1 MGNIELIGR
10 KGSAMERMT
19 NTGLVTPDRVPWGTH
34 LCQFYETKADLLEV
48 LVPYFKQGLAANECC
63 VWITFD
69 PLTVEEATNALR
81 LAVPDLNRYLS
92 SGQMEIVP
100 HDTWYLIEGQFNIEA
115 VLQAWCRKVEI
126 SLARGYCGVR
136 ASGSAA
142 ALQDDHWAELVSYE
156 EQIQSSI
163 HAQRLIAVC
172 SYPLG
177 KCSASQFLQAVNS
190 HDCALVRRQGG
201 WECIDNKIGNQL
213 IDRLVEKEHA
223 LASSISPMVITDLA
237 GHITHSNPA
246 ALTAWGY
253 DNESEVLQRPVTE
266 FISDPQEV
274 QGFIE
279 RVRAHGSC
287 VGELVATRRDGST
300 FDVEILGSVS
310 FDYQGQPVGMVA
322 SCLDMTARKEAE
334 SRRKETEDCYR
345 TLVENIG
352 LGITLLD
359 RDHRILAVNSVHAD
373 MIGRPADQCVGQ
385 QCFRVFEKREHVCPH
400 CPGTRAMETG
410 EAHEVETVGI
420 RDDGTTYAA
429 RVQAFPVHDADSGVT
444 GFIEVVEDITAHKQ
458 LQETLQLSQHCVE
471 QAGDGIF
478 WIDPSGR
485 IILANQKACEV
496 LEYSSEEMCSLTVFD
511 FDLSVTPDIW
521 QPRWETIRE
530 QRTFR
535 VESRHRTKTGRTF
548 PVEVSVTHLDH
559 DGKEYHCAFARDIS
573 DRKRVEEQLAHYSAI
588 VTSNQDAIIGVLLD
602 GTITS
607 WNPGAER
614 LYGYTADEMIGHS
627 VMRLAPPERSHET
640 ISILSNLSHDGGGT
654 PFDTVRCRK
663 DGTRVDISLSISPI
677 KDSHGQIVG
686 ASTTAQDIHD
696 RKRAEQELIVAKV
709 AAEAANE
716 AKSEFL
722 ANMSHEIRTPM
733 AAILGFAD
741 ILLAAA
747 SNEDTREYCQI
758 IKRNGD
764 QLLHVIDDILDLSKI
779 EAGRLDLDL
788 QICSLRHIV
797 LDVISTMQVR
807 ADAKGLHLSV
817 EYHGQVS
824 DQIQTSPT
832 RLRQVLIN
840 LIGNAIKFTELGG
853 VRVVVS
859 HDTAGGTSPCVRFD
873 VIDSGI
879 GIDEKHLDEL
889 FHPFSQVD
897 ASSCRRFGGTGLGL
911 TISRRLARMLGG
923 DITVSSMLGEGS
935 TFTATVST
943 GLAEAK
949 TVSQDSGG
957 IADGNDGDTDTVP
970 QLHCRIL
977 LAEDG
982 PDNQRLISFL
992 LRKAGADVV
1001 IVEDGQQAV
1010 ACVQAHVGGD
1020 APFDVILMDM
1030 QMPVMDGYEAT
1041 RTLRR
1046 HGYQGPIIALTAHAM
1061 TEDRQKCLDAG
1072 CNDYL
1077 AKPMKRADLLGIV
1090 VTHAVPSGSKGSIG
1104 SRCSMT

>member
-1 MGNIELIGR
+1 
-10 KGSAMERMT
+10 
-19 NTGLVTPDRVPWGTH
+19 
-34 LCQFYETKADLLEV
+34 
-48 LVPYFKQGLAANECC
+48 
-63 VWITFD
+63 
-69 PLTVEEATNALR
+69 
-81 LAVPDLNRYLS
+81 
-92 SGQMEIVP
+92 
-100 HDTWYLIEGQFNIEA
+100 
-115 VLQAWCRKVEI
+115 
-126 SLARGYCGVR
+126 VR

-142 ALQDDHWAELVSYE
+142 ALQDDHWAELVAYE
-156 EQIQSSI
+156 EQVQSSI
-163 HAQRLIAVC
+163 HAQKLIALC

-177 KCSASQFLQAVNS
+177 KCSASEFLQAVNS

-237 GHITHSNPA
+237 GQITYSNPA

-253 DNESEVLQRPVTE
+253 DSDSEVLQRPVTE
-266 FISDPQEV
+266 FISDPETLMV
-274 QGFIE
+274 FIE
-279 RVRAHGSC
+279 RVRANGSC

-300 FDVEILGSVS
+300 FEVEVLGSLS
-310 FDYQGQPVGMVA
+310 FDYQGQPIGMVA
-322 SCLDMTARKEAE
+322 SCLDMTGRKEAE
-334 SRRKETEDCYR
+334 SRRKESEDRYR

-373 MIGRPADQCVGQ
+373 MIGRSVDQCVGQ
-385 QCFRVFEKREHVCPH
+385 ECFRVFEKREHVCPH

-444 GFIEVVEDITAHKQ
+444 GFIEVVEDLTDRKR
-458 LQETLQLSQHCVE
+458 LEETLHLSQHCVE

-485 IILANQKACEV
+485 IIFANQRACEV
-496 LEYSSEEMCSLTVFD
+496 LGYSQDEICSLTVFD
-511 FDLSVTPDIW
+511 IDLSVTPDIW
-521 QPRWETIRE
+521 QPRWEKIRE
-530 QRTFR
+530 QRTLR
-535 VESRHRTKTGRTF
+535 LESRHRTKTGRTF
-548 PVEVSVTHLDH
+548 AVEVSVTHLDC
-559 DGKEYHCAFARDIS
+559 DGKEYHCAFVRDIS

-588 VTSNQDAIIGVLLD
+588 VTSNQDAIIGVILD

-627 VMRLAPPERSHET
+627 VTRLAPPERSHET
-640 ISILSNLSHDGGGT
+640 ISILSNLSHNGGST

-663 DGTRVDISLSISPI
+663 DGTRVDVSLSISPI
-677 KDSHGQIVG
+677 KDSHGRIVG
-686 ASTTAQDIHD
+686 ASTTGHEITD
-696 RKRAEQELIVAKV
+696 RKRAEQELVVAKV

-733 AAILGFAD
+733 SAILGFAD
-741 ILLAAA
+741 ILLARA
-747 SNEDTREYCQI
+747 EDEESAEICQI

-764 QLLHVIDDILDLSKI
+764 QLLQVINDILDLSKI

-788 QICSLRHIV
+788 QTCSLRQIV
-797 LDVISTMQVR
+797 SDVITTMQVR

-817 EYHGQVS
+817 EYHGEES
-824 DQIQTSPT
+824 DEIQTSPT
-832 RLRQVLIN
+832 RLRQILIN

-853 VRVVVS
+853 VRVVVN
-859 HDTAGGTSPCVRFD
+859 HAPACDMWRCVRFD

-879 GIDEKHLDEL
+879 GIDENHLEEL
-889 FHPFSQVD
+889 FQPFSQVD

-923 DITVSSMLGEGS
+923 DITSSSMLGEGS

-943 GLAEAK
+943 GLVETATAVSVASEA
-949 TVSQDSGG
+949 SW
-957 IADGNDGDTDTVP
+957 P
-970 QLHCRIL
+970 RW
-977 LAEDG
+977 
-982 PDNQRLISFL
+982 
-992 LRKAGADVV
+992 
-1001 IVEDGQQAV
+1001 
-1010 ACVQAHVGGD
+1010 
-1020 APFDVILMDM
+1020 
-1030 QMPVMDGYEAT
+1030 
-1041 RTLRR
+1041 
-1046 HGYQGPIIALTAHAM
+1046 
-1061 TEDRQKCLDAG
+1061 
-1072 CNDYL
+1072 
-1077 AKPMKRADLLGIV
+1077 
-1090 VTHAVPSGSKGSIG
+1090 
-1104 SRCSMT
+1104 